1 MSYGVP
7 VVSTDVSGAM
17 DALSTDAEGSTAG
30 IVTSFEPQAIAEA
43 IATLKRDPKL
53 RGNMSRIA
61 RRRAIKQFSTEQMLS
76 SWEEFLSRPSNRK

>member
-7 VVSTDVSGAM
+7 VVSTDVSGAL
-17 DALSTDAEGSTAG
+17 DALSTDEEGSSAG
-30 IVTSFEPQAIAEA
+30 IVTSFEPKAIADA
-43 IATLKRDPKL
+43 ITSVKRDPKL

-76 SWEEFLSRPSNRK
+76 SWEEFLSIPSKGK